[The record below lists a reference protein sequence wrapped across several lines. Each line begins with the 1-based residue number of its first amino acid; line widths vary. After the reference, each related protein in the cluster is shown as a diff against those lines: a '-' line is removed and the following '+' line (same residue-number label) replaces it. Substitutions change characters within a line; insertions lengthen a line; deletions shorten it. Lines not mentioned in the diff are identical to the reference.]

1 VLLDEQ
7 LEKGNELDFEMYATN
22 SSRPQSLHNPSYAPT
37 PYGAFPTSHQSLTS
51 KISLDEEVKL
61 SSTPQER
68 DLIDSLAE
76 IYSIIRTLD
85 GLEKAYIKDA
95 LPESEYADLCNKL
108 LKQYRSILQDET
120 VAREFGNLD
129 TFCETWEVE
138 CPRAKERLKVGLNT
152 VDTITVQQTPST
164 GAKPAQGNLSGS
176 LILMATENFITFL
189 DALRL
194 NMVSKSA
201 LHPLLSD
208 VIQSVNKV
216 TDQDFEHRG
225 KIIQWLITLNQM
237 KTSEEL
243 SEEQAR
249 DLAFDMEQAY
259 NGFKG
264 IIQ

>member
-1 VLLDEQ
+1 MTADEV
-7 LEKGNELDFEMYATN
+7 
-22 SSRPQSLHNPSYAPT
+22 HAPRT
-37 PYGAFPTSHQSLTS
+37 AAPGSAAHIGA
-51 KISLDEEVKL
+51 
-61 SSTPQER
+61 
-68 DLIDSLAE
+68 
-76 IYSIIRTLD
+76 
-85 GLEKAYIKDA
+85 
-95 LPESEYADLCNKL
+95 
-108 LKQYRSILQDET
+108 
-120 VAREFGNLD
+120 
-129 TFCETWEVE
+129 
-138 CPRAKERLKVGLNT
+138 
-152 VDTITVQQTPST
+152 
-164 GAKPAQGNLSGS
+164 SGS
-176 LILMATENFITFL
+176 LILAATENFITFL

-259 NGFKG
+259 NGFKS
-264 IIQ
+264 IIH

>member
-1 VLLDEQ
+1 
-7 LEKGNELDFEMYATN
+7 MYSTP
-22 SSRPQSLHNPSYAPT
+22 SSRPLSYAPT
-37 PYGAFPTSHQSLTS
+37 PYSYTPTNTLSAR
-51 KISLDEEVKL
+51 INLDEEVKL
-61 SSTPQER
+61 ADTAAER
-68 DLIDSLAE
+68 DLADSLAE
-76 IYSIIRTLD
+76 IYSIIRTID

-95 LPESEYADLCNKL
+95 LPENEYSDMCSKM
-108 LKQYRSILQDET
+108 LKQYRSILNDET
-120 VAREFGNLD
+120 VAREFVDLD
-129 TFCETWEVE
+129 TFTRKWDIE
-138 CPRAKERLKVGLNT
+138 CPRAKERLRVGLT
-152 VDTITVQQTPST
+152 ADEVLTVQKAAPGST
-164 GAKPAQGNLSGS
+164 AAPAGTASGS
-176 LILMATENFITFL
+176 LILAATENFITFL

-243 SEEQAR
+243 SEDQAR

-259 NGFKG
+259 NGFKS
-264 IIQ
+264 IIH

>member
-1 VLLDEQ
+1 
-7 LEKGNELDFEMYATN
+7 MYAAQPP
-22 SSRPQSLHNPSYAPT
+22 RPSAYAPT
-37 PYGAFPTSHQSLTS
+37 PYSYTPNTSFSAQ
-51 KISLDEEVKL
+51 INLDEEVKL
-61 SSTPQER
+61 FDSSTER

-95 LPESEYADLCNKL
+95 LPENEYSDMCSKM
-108 LKQYRSILQDET
+108 LKQYRSILSDET
-120 VAREFGNLD
+120 VLREFVDLD
-129 TFCETWEVE
+129 TFTRKWDIE
-138 CPRAKERLKVGLNT
+138 CPRAKERLKVG
-152 VDTITVQQTPST
+152 ITSDEVLTRHTNAPIPVQPQ
-164 GAKPAQGNLSGS
+164 GASGS
-176 LILMATENFITFL
+176 LILLATENFITFL

-216 TDQDFEHRG
+216 TDQDFENRG

-243 SEEQAR
+243 NDDQAH

-259 NGFKG
+259 NGFKS
-264 IIQ
+264 IIR

>member
-1 VLLDEQ
+1 MY
-7 LEKGNELDFEMYATN
+7 GNPPTRNLA
-22 SSRPQSLHNPSYAPT
+22 YAPT
-37 PYGAFPTSHQSLTS
+37 PYAYPATNTLSAR
-51 KISLDEEVKL
+51 INLDEEVKL
-61 SSTPQER
+61 ADSSAER

-95 LPESEYADLCNKL
+95 LPETEYSDMCSKL
-108 LKQYRSILQDET
+108 LKQYRSILNDEN
-120 VAREFGNLD
+120 VAREFGDLD
-129 TFCETWEVE
+129 TFTQKWDIE
-138 CPRAKERLKVGLNT
+138 CPRAKERLKVGLSS
-152 VDTITVQQTPST
+152 VETITVAKATPGST
-164 GAKPAQGNLSGS
+164 APQGNLSGS
-176 LILMATENFITFL
+176 LILAATENFITFL

-194 NMVSKSA
+194 NIVSKTQ
-201 LHPLLSD
+201 LHPILSD

-259 NGFKG
+259 NGFKS

>member
-1 VLLDEQ
+1 
-7 LEKGNELDFEMYATN
+7 MYN
-22 SSRPQSLHNPSYAPT
+22 NPSTRNLAYAPT
-37 PYGAFPTSHQSLTS
+37 PYAYPATNTLSAR
-51 KISLDEEVKL
+51 INLDEEVKL
-61 SSTPQER
+61 ADSAAER

-95 LPESEYADLCNKL
+95 LPEIEYSDMCSKL
-108 LKQYRSILQDET
+108 LKQYRSILNDEN
-120 VAREFGNLD
+120 VAREFGDLD
-129 TFCETWEVE
+129 TFTQKWDIE
-138 CPRAKERLKVGLNT
+138 CPRAKERLKVGLSS
-152 VDTITVQQTPST
+152 VETITVAKATPGST
-164 GAKPAQGNLSGS
+164 APQGNLSGS
-176 LILMATENFITFL
+176 LILAATENFITFL

-194 NMVSKSA
+194 NMFSKTQ
-201 LHPLLSD
+201 LHPILSD

-216 TDQDFEHRG
+216 TDQDFENRG

-259 NGFKG
+259 NGFKS